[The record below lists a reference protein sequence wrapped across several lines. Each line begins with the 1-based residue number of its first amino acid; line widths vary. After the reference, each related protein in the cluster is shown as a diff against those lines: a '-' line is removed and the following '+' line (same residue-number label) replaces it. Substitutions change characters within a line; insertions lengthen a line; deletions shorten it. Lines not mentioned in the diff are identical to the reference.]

1 MNEDLVISVYPYVP
15 LMLGLA
21 VLASTFLRLDR
32 KSSLTK
38 LIILAACVLIP
49 FLPVD
54 DIDLGRYYLSVVG
67 HVSATST
74 LLLAAILYQRIA
86 GRNLLAQGEL
96 TILASIISVGSA
108 LLYASAFGLIGF
120 NAFELGFGSLVLF
133 SVLLAIN
140 VLLFGFGK
148 YFTGCMISLTV
159 IAYNVNLLDS
169 LNYWD
174 YFTDPPLAVLS
185 GSWLIFSLYRSL
197 FRAERSRVSA

>member
-21 VLASTFLRLDR
+21 VLASTILRLDR
-32 KSSLTK
+32 KFSLTK
-38 LIILAACVLIP
+38 LIVLAACVLIP
-49 FLPVD
+49 FVPVD

-67 HVSATST
+67 HVSVTST
-74 LLLAAILYQRIA
+74 LFLAAVVYWRFA

-120 NAFELGFGSLVLF
+120 NVFDLGFGSLVLF
-133 SVLLAIN
+133 SALLAIN
-140 VLLFGFGK
+140 VLLFGLGK
-148 YFTGCMISLTV
+148 YFAGCVISVTV

-174 YFTDPPLAVLS
+174 YFTDPPLAILS
-185 GSWLIFSLYRSL
+185 GSWLIFSLYKSL
-197 FRAERSRVSA
+197 FRAEGSRVSV